1 MIIASIPSTLDI
13 EKNRDANITFS
24 LNTQSIETTTTNV
37 NDITSSVNTTLNT
50 SVDTVNINSI
60 NVLTEEK
67 QTSLNTSATSKHYN
81 SLFSKP
87 SINGV
92 TLVGNL
98 TSADLGIIDDENISD
113 GATYSSA
120 MIQKQLQ
127 KSAVTKE
134 LIGTKENPIIAADLE
149 LSSYV
154 LSGVVQ
160 SSQENLTTYNV
171 PRKHYIV
178 NKDIDNITIFW
189 DCNPY
194 TTTQYYIA
202 FYEVETIAP
211 FEKTIELVT
220 KEDLQQASLDCGE
233 F

>member
-1 MIIASIPSTLDI
+1 MIVASIPSTLDI
-13 EKNRDANITFS
+13 EKSQDANITFS
-24 LNTQSIETTTTNV
+24 LNTQSIETTTTDI
-37 NDITSSVNTTLNT
+37 NDITSSINTTLNT
-50 SVDTVNINSI
+50 SVDTTNINSI

-67 QTSLNTSATSKHYN
+67 RVSLNTSATSNYYN
-81 SLFSKP
+81 SLFNKP

-127 KSAVTKE
+127 KTAVVKE

-149 LSSYV
+149 LSGYI

-160 SSQENLTTYNV
+160 SSQKNPTTYNV

-178 NKDIDNITIFW
+178 NKDVDNITILW

-202 FYEVETIAP
+202 FYNDNAFSP

-220 KEDLQQASLDCGE
+220 KEDLKIASFDCGE